1 MLNAGSVAFWTSEV
15 VLTIYFPSLTH
26 FHEQSG
32 AFKAFV
38 ILTDGNSHP
47 VLSVAG
53 VSNKLA
59 ADSSLVSKFVFDCS
73 HLEVS
78 LKSPIV
84 VMASVKKVGTDV

>member
-1 MLNAGSVAFWTSEV
+1 MNNQAL
-15 VLTIYFPSLTH
+15 LRP
-26 FHEQSG
+26 
-32 AFKAFV
+32 FV

-47 VLSVAG
+47 VLLVAG

-59 ADSSLVSKFVFDCS
+59 ADSSVVLKFVFDFS

-84 VMASVKKVGTDV
+84 VMASVKKVKKRD